1 MKKFL
6 VFNDR
11 VSMTIKADNIVVLH
25 NGDFRLYRERKLL
38 GHFSATMSWVE
49 LDEYVDMEDE

>member
-11 VSMTIKADNIVVLH
+11 VRMTIKADNIVVLH

-38 GHFSATMSWVE
+38 CHFSATMSWVE

>member
-1 MKKFL
+1 
-6 VFNDR
+6 
-11 VSMTIKADNIVVLH
+11 MTIKADNIVVLH

-38 GHFSATMSWVE
+38 CHFPATMSWVE